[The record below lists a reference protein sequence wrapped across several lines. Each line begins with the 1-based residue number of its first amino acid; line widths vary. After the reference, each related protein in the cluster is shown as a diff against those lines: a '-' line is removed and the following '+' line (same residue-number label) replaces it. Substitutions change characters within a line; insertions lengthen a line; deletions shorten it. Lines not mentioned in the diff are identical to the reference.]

1 MKLIVRK
8 ISHYIKDREYAHI
21 MVNGIV
27 IDKIKALPINYNPRA
42 HDDGLTPF
50 VRCMR
55 HLIWEV
61 DNI

>member
-1 MKLIVRK
+1 MKLTVRK
-8 ISHYIKDREYAHI
+8 NPSPFKDREYAHI
-21 MVNGIV
+21 MLNGIV
-27 IDKIKALPINYNPRA
+27 IDEIKALPINYNPRVY
-42 HDDGLTPF
+42 DDGLTPF